1 MRLFSQREI
10 VDNATETDA
19 RSDPAAWHFYDI

>member
-1 MRLFSQREI
+1 MRLFSQRKL
-10 VDNATETDA
+10 VDSAAEKDA